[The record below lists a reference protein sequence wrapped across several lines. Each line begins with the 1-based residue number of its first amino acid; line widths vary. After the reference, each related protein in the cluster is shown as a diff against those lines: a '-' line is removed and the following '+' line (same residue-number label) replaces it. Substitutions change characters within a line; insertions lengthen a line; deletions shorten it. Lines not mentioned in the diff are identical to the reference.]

1 MRQAGQRVEFSWDHA
16 GDITQLEY
24 LVHCGCCNKT
34 IKWFSTADTSLG
46 TF

>member
-1 MRQAGQRVEFSWDHA
+1 MRQAGQRVEFAWDSN

-24 LVHCGCCNKT
+24 LVHCGCCHKT